1 MKNLLVVAPIL
12 CIALLLALSGTA
24 VAQQTDVFS
33 VNYYSYA
40 NTSGAPDA
48 TVRVDNP
55 GLTYG
60 DVCSMIYVFTGDQQM
75 AECCG
80 CRNSHNDLRTHSV
93 NTNFTNNPLTG
104 VPPHRG
110 VIKIVAA
117 SPNGANCDPT
127 TNVNPVADLRAW
139 GTHIQVTSTG
149 APQPPTRLL
158 RLSSWMHRWEL
169 LSLQTC
175 RRSACHQHPGE
186 RSRYLHLRPRVGNR
200 GG

>member
-93 NTNFTNNPLTG
+93 NANFTNNPLTG
-104 VPPHRG
+104 VAPHRG

-139 GTHIQVTSTG
+139 GTHIQVTSSG
-149 APQPPTRLL
+149 APQTTYGVTETQFLDAPLGAT
-158 RLSSWMHRWEL
+158 EL
-169 LSLQTC
+169 ANLQAQCSFINILGSGHGICTC
-175 RRSACHQHPGE
+175 GPES
-186 RSRYLHLRPRVGNR
+186 N
-200 GG
+200 

>member
-12 CIALLLALSGTA
+12 CIALLVTLSGPA

-139 GTHIQVTSTG
+139 GTHTQLTNSGGPQTTYAVTETQFLDAPLG
-149 APQPPTRLL
+149 AT
-158 RLSSWMHRWEL
+158 EL
-169 LSLQTC
+169 ANLQAQCSFINILGSGHGICTC
-175 RRSACHQHPGE
+175 GPES
-186 RSRYLHLRPRVGNR
+186 N
-200 GG
+200 